1 MPPKDARREA
11 RFPAIEKRYG
21 EPMAH
26 WFKVMA
32 RLEGKR
38 YPEQMAHLQE
48 NHGFSREHANA
59 LVMYVRGSKTSRRVD
74 TPAAYFRGLDA
85 EQAKTAR
92 AIFAAI
98 TGRYPGLEL
107 VIAWNQPMLRKGTSY
122 VFGLSATK
130 HHLLVNPFSADVLEA
145 PAPRLAGLRVLKRT
159 VAIPSDW
166 KVDAALLRAM
176 VRLRLAE
183 LA

>member
-1 MPPKDARREA
+1 
-11 RFPAIEKRYG
+11 
-21 EPMAH
+21 
-26 WFKVMA
+26 
-32 RLEGKR
+32 
-38 YPEQMAHLQE
+38 
-48 NHGFSREHANA
+48 
-59 LVMYVRGSKTSRRVD
+59 
-74 TPAAYFRGLDA
+74 
-85 EQAKTAR
+85 
-92 AIFAAI
+92 
-98 TGRYPGLEL
+98 
-107 VIAWNQPMLRKGTSY
+107 MLRKGTSY

-145 PAPRLAGLRVLKRT
+145 LAPRLAGLRVLKRT